1 MGGFKA
7 ISELADKFDIEE
19 TVLAEEVQIRP

>member
-1 MGGFKA
+1 VGGFKA

-19 TVLAEEVQIRP
+19 TVLAEEVKS